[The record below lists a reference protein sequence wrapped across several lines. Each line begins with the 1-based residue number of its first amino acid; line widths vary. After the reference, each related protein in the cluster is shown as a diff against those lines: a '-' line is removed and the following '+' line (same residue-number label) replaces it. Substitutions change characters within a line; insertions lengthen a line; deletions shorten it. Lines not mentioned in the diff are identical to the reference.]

1 MTVDGRELV
10 RRYLDDVFSHGNLD
24 ALDQYLAGEEFM
36 TGVRELV
43 ERWRTAFP
51 DFNEEVTAAYQDGD
65 RVITVSSM
73 TGTHSGILASRLGP
87 IAPTGRTVRWSR
99 IAIRRLDGERFA
111 DGFFEQDELGLLE
124 QLGVFG
130 DASPGLDP
138 GRHSPLFPVPG
149 R

>member
-1 MTVDGRELV
+1 MTVDGTDLV
-10 RRYLDDVFSHGNLD
+10 RRYLDDVFSHGNLA

-43 ERWRTAFP
+43 ARWRTAFS
-51 DFNEEVTAAYQDGD
+51 DFNEEVTAAYHDGD
-65 RVITVSSM
+65 RVITVSAL
-73 TGTHSGILASRLGP
+73 TGTHDGVLASRLGP
-87 IAPTGRTVRWSR
+87 IPPTGRTVRWSR
-99 IAIRRLDGERFA
+99 IAVRRLDGDRFA

-130 DASPGLDP
+130 DETDGLDP
-138 GRHSPLFPVPG
+138 GRHSALFPVPG